1 MNTTENQNP
10 EHTNNSQNSPQEKGE
25 NKKMEIE
32 ITRYKGLVD
41 AFNTPTALAKLIIVI
56 SLIIV
61 LVFFGISV
69 IALVVKSYYPYKTVN
84 SNEYGATI
92 IENEDN
98 EVIYWLFNTADLWAN
113 SGIRVK
119 EGDVISVR
127 ASGAFHSSIHHLV
140 EDALIN
146 KKSRNWLNPIGGPNA
161 PGPREEHRASYR
173 ISQSHSFNT
182 LLMQVIPEDV
192 ELKDEVGN
200 WKTEYACYLDG
211 IPKVVKNNN
220 NTIDHKRSI
229 YPDIYAIGA
238 ERDKIT
244 IRKDGVLYFAV
255 NDIALTKN
263 IIMQMKDKV
272 QIGQV
277 KSGEFKDTSKL
288 EIGMFPVPAMKDT
301 ARIKKIL
308 KDLRNGFNDL
318 EYEES
323 GMPTYKFSEDYS
335 DNTRYNSDPSHKYR
349 EWYASFHKSIDSLWN
364 ILKVYK
370 KKEYPFSK
378 NDSLIFREHFTEL
391 DYYLICNFVDAW
403 FVDNTGAYL
412 IVIERKKQ

>member
-1 MNTTENQNP
+1 MSTTENQNP
-10 EHTNNSQNSPQEKGE
+10 EHTNDSQKSPSDKGK

-32 ITRYKGLVD
+32 ITRYKGLVN

-161 PGPREEHRASYR
+161 SGPREKHRANYR
-173 ISQSHSFNT
+173 ISQTHPFNT
-182 LLMQVIPEDV
+182 LLMQVIPEDI
-192 ELKDEVGN
+192 ELKDNDGI
-200 WKTEYACYLDG
+200 WSTEYACYLDG
-211 IPKVVKNNN
+211 RPKEIKNNN
-220 NTIDHKRSI
+220 NTVDHARSI

-238 ERDKIT
+238 ERDKVT
-244 IRKDGVLYFAV
+244 IRSDGILYFTV
-255 NDIALTKN
+255 NDIALTRN
-263 IIMQMKDKV
+263 VIVQMKDEVKMDGGRKMDV
-272 QIGQV
+272 GPLKIGQ
-277 KSGEFKDTSKL
+277 L
-288 EIGMFPVPAMKDT
+288 
-301 ARIKKIL
+301 
-308 KDLRNGFNDL
+308 
-318 EYEES
+318 
-323 GMPTYKFSEDYS
+323 
-335 DNTRYNSDPSHKYR
+335 
-349 EWYASFHKSIDSLWN
+349 
-364 ILKVYK
+364 
-370 KKEYPFSK
+370 
-378 NDSLIFREHFTEL
+378 
-391 DYYLICNFVDAW
+391 
-403 FVDNTGAYL
+403 
-412 IVIERKKQ
+412 

>member
-1 MNTTENQNP
+1 MRTTENELNGQK
-10 EHTNNSQNSPQEKGE
+10 SPINDGE

-32 ITRYKGLVD
+32 ITRYKGLVN

-69 IALVVKSYYPYKTVN
+69 IALVVKSYYPYKAVN

-127 ASGAFHSSIHHLV
+127 ASGAFNSSIHHLV
-140 EDALIN
+140 EEASEN
-146 KKSRNWLNPIGGPNA
+146 KKGRNWLSPMGGPNA
-161 PGPREEHRASYR
+161 SGPREEHRASYR
-173 ISQSHSFNT
+173 ISQTHPFNT

-192 ELKDEVGN
+192 ELRDNDGN
-200 WKTEYACYLDG
+200 WTTEYDCYLDG
-211 IPKVVKNNN
+211 IPKVVRNNN
-220 NTIDHKRSI
+220 NTIDHNRSI

-244 IRKDGVLYFAV
+244 IRSDGVLYFTV
-255 NDIALTKN
+255 NDIALTKKV
-263 IIMQMKDKV
+263 IMQMREKV
-272 QIGQV
+272 QIGGPDD
-277 KSGEFKDTSKL
+277 KFKDTSKL
-288 EIGMFPVPAMKDT
+288 EIGYFPTPDVRDT
-301 ARIKKIL
+301 SRYKRDSNALIRGWKNLKKE
-308 KDLRNGFNDL
+308 KNGDFYFD
-318 EYEES
+318 
-323 GMPTYKFSEDYS
+323 FSEDEEKNQKYNDDLKPSYIELYNKVNSLHEKVKTHDNKVALSKKDS
-335 DNTRYNSDPSHKYR
+335 DFFKEKY
-349 EWYASFHKSIDSLWN
+349 
-364 ILKVYK
+364 
-370 KKEYPFSK
+370 
-378 NDSLIFREHFTEL
+378 TEL
-391 DYYLICNFVDAW
+391 DYYLIRNFVDAW
-403 FVDNTGAYL
+403 FVDNAGSYL